1 MVQLSH
7 LDMTLRKIIAL
18 TVQTFVIKV
27 TSLLLNIL
35 SSFVMGFHGSSAGKE
50 STCNAGDPCLIG
62 GLERIPGERIG
73 YPLQCSC
80 LENPHGQSRL
90 ASFSPWGHK
99 ESDMIEWLSTA
110 QQVCH
115 SFPSKKQ
122 ACFNMAAVTI
132 RSNFGSQENKI
143 CHYFHFCPLLF
154 AMKWWNQIPWSY
166 FFF

>member
-18 TVQTFVIKV
+18 TVKTFVIKV

-99 ESDMIEWLSTA
+99 ESDMIE
-110 QQVCH
+110 
-115 SFPSKKQ
+115 
-122 ACFNMAAVTI
+122 
-132 RSNFGSQENKI
+132 
-143 CHYFHFCPLLF
+143 
-154 AMKWWNQIPWSY
+154 
-166 FFF
+166 